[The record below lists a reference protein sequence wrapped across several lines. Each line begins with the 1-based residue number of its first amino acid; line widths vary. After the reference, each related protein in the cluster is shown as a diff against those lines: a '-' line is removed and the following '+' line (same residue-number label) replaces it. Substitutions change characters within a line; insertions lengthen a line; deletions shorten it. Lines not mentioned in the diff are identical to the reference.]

1 MSDARGT
8 QHDADPRPRFPAL
21 PYVAPFAAFALLL
34 VAAPRLPIGQ
44 PWESLLR
51 VAVLGV
57 VTWYF
62 ARRVPEWAA
71 PRRAAASV
79 GLGLAVFALWVGP
92 DLLFPGYR
100 AGPLFQNG
108 LTGKL
113 ATSLPAEALR
123 SPLVLAL
130 RTARAALLVPVI
142 EELFWRAW
150 LPRFVQDADFRRV
163 PLGRYT
169 PLAFWA
175 TALLFASEHGPFW
188 DVGLAAGVVYNW
200 WMMRTRSLADLV
212 IAHAVTNA
220 ALCAYVIATGRW
232 EYWL

>member
-1 MSDARGT
+1 MTVTRETSLPERY
-8 QHDADPRPRFPAL
+8 PSL
-21 PYVAPFAAFALLL
+21 PYVAPFAAFALFL
-34 VAAPRLPIGQ
+34 VAGPRLPLGQ

-51 VAVLGV
+51 VVVLAA
-57 VTWYF
+57 VTWYC
-62 ARRVPEWAA
+62 ARAVPEWAT
-71 PRRAAASV
+71 PRRASASV
-79 GLGLAVFALWVGP
+79 GIGLAVFALWVGP

-100 AGPLFQNG
+100 ASPLFQNS
-108 LTGKL
+108 LTGSL
-113 ATSLPAEALR
+113 SSSLPAEALR

-142 EELFWRAW
+142 EELFWRGW

-175 TALLFASEHGPFW
+175 TVLLFASEHGPFW
-188 DVGLAAGVVYNW
+188 DVGIVAGIAYNW
-200 WMMRTRSLADLV
+200 WMARTRSLADLV

>member
-1 MSDARGT
+1 MAHGVGVLDRYPSLR
-8 QHDADPRPRFPAL
+8 
-21 PYVAPFAAFALLL
+21 YVGPFAVFAVLL
-34 VAAPRLPIGQ
+34 VAGPRLPIGP
-44 PWESLLR
+44 PWESIGR
-51 VAVLGV
+51 VVVLAA
-57 VTWYF
+57 VTWFF
-62 ARRVPEWAA
+62 ARRVPEWAP
-71 PRRAAASV
+71 PRQAVASTLV
-79 GLGLAVFALWVGP
+79 GLAVFALWIAP

-100 AGPLFQNG
+100 RGPLFQNS
-108 LTGKL
+108 LTGTL
-113 ATSLPAEALR
+113 ASSLPAEALR

-150 LPRFVQDADFRRV
+150 LPRFVQNADFRRV

-188 DVGLAAGVVYNW
+188 DVGLAAGAAYNW
-200 WMMRTRSLADLV
+200 WMWRTRSLSDLV
-212 IAHAVTNA
+212 LAHAVTNA
-220 ALCAYVIATGRW
+220 ALCAYVLATGRW